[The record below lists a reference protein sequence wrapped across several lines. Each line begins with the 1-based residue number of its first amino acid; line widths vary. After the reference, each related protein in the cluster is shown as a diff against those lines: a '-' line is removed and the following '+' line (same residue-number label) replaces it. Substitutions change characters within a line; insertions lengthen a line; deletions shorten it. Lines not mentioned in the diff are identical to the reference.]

1 MKRRVVAIFLSLT
14 LCMGGTLEAGAAAL
28 GSTDVQMAA
37 ETAGDPAEDV
47 FSDEEGTTVQQPET
61 EADQTGSTD
70 SSEEIPV
77 EPENPAETPDV
88 IETPETTETP
98 EATETPETTE
108 APEATEAPDATTE
121 DSTDPGDD
129 FSAGDA
135 QELDA
140 PSADTAVQNKVENNK
155 AEETSATGAS
165 LVNGVVVAKTS
176 DWVSANGFYRLRK
189 KKVAASAAPEG
200 KASEDPAES
209 SEEEQKTVDETSV
222 AAQEVQQTE
231 ALQDGAAESEQ
242 AQAIQNESAEGEQ
255 ETAAE
260 EGAAEEVSTEEVS
273 AAEASTETASTE
285 TAPAET
291 EAAAETSESV
301 DNAETLAMD
310 EGNASLASET
320 GSIEDNYFTAQD
332 GLLKIDTNGHVGYY
346 LFNEDGY
353 LVTGRMTREPGAAG
367 YTGTQKTEWYFL
379 ESSKAS
385 LYSDSTGKAITPWT
399 SNLGQQKRNYW
410 LWTGTIF
417 RYYNSQGD
425 YKSIEAQNLAGKIK
439 KIGNAYYT
447 LMRNGKPRTGILKLT
462 TGSTTY
468 QYYFQPASKEG
479 EIPGKLFYG
488 GWTYVLNSK
497 NQKRFI
503 YCSPKAATRGQIM
516 KHGVYVSPVMSK
528 KYRYMLNASGYVMTN
543 TMAKAQN
550 NAYYVTDS
558 KGRIITKKLVKY
570 KGSRYYFG
578 DNGKRVSWKNC
589 WHGCPG
595 ASNKIY
601 YFGGTA
607 GKVVEKYG
615 WQKVTDAK
623 GQFFGWFYFDKNG
636 NHYKSQMIT
645 NKSSKKSYYFNSTG
659 QLATGKT
666 KIGKKYYFF
675 ATSDANAHRGWM
687 YKSTLIRYQNKWYYA
702 GGNGVLKK
710 SGWQKVG
717 KYWYYL
723 QNYTVVTNKS
733 MKRGSVNGYLDSQG
747 RFSTGWVIVS
757 DYYDQVKY
765 IDPNSGSKYLTNTS
779 RWINGKLYYFDK
791 NGYRRNDVSN
801 IYGGPYYLEVDK
813 TNGVMTVYTNSSKT
827 IPVKTIRVSVGLS
840 GTPTWD
846 GTYRLSRSLRWQP
859 LMGPSWGQYGTH
871 VDGCGQGGIFI
882 HSVAGSTRSV
892 YNLPAGE
899 YLKLGQP
906 ASHGCIRTCVADA
919 KWVYENCNGST
930 IHIYSSG
937 NYVNNE
943 SFKGPLGRRPLATFR
958 GAGNFD
964 PTDPEVP

>member
-47 FSDEEGTTVQQPET
+47 FSDEEGTTVQQPKT

-70 SSEEIPV
+70 SSEETPA

-88 IETPETTETP
+88 IETPEI
-98 EATETPETTE
+98 TETPETTE
-108 APEATEAPDATTE
+108 TPEVTEAPDATPE

-135 QELDA
+135 RELDA
-140 PSADTAVQNKVENNK
+140 PATDTAVQNKVENNK
-155 AEETSATGAS
+155 AEETFATGAS

-209 SEEEQKTVDETSV
+209 SEEGQKTVDETAV
-222 AAQEVQQTE
+222 AAQEVQQ
-231 ALQDGAAESEQ
+231 
-242 AQAIQNESAEGEQ
+242 
-255 ETAAE
+255 TAAE

-273 AAEASTETASTE
+273 AAEASTE

-310 EGNASLASET
+310 EGNASLALET

-550 NAYYVTDS
+550 NAYYITDS
-558 KGRIITKKLVKY
+558 KGRVITKKLVKY

-578 DNGKRVSWKNC
+578 DNGQRVSWKNC

-601 YFGGTA
+601 YFGSTA
-607 GKVVEKYG
+607 GKIVEKYG

-636 NHYKSQMIT
+636 NHYKSQMVT
-645 NKSSKKSYYFNSTG
+645 NKSSQKSYYFNSTG

-666 KIGKKYYFF
+666 KIGKNYYFF
-675 ATSDANAHRGWM
+675 ATSDANARRGWM

-747 RFSTGWVIVS
+747 RFSTGWVIIS

-765 IDPNSGSKYLTNTS
+765 IDPDSGSKYLTNTS
-779 RWINGKLYYFDK
+779 RWIDGKLYYFDK
-791 NGYRRNDVSN
+791 NGYRRNDVSS

>member
-47 FSDEEGTTVQQPET
+47 FSDEAETTVQQPET

-70 SSEEIPV
+70 STDSSEETPV
-77 EPENPAETPDV
+77 TPENPAETPDV
-88 IETPETTETP
+88 IETPEITEI
-98 EATETPETTE
+98 PETTE

-200 KASEDPAES
+200 KASENPAES
-209 SEEEQKTVDETSV
+209 SEEEQKTTVDETAA

-231 ALQDGAAESEQ
+231 ELPDGAAESEQ
-242 AQAIQNESAEGEQ
+242 AQVLQNESAEGEQ

-273 AAEASTETASTE
+273 AAEASAE

-291 EAAAETSESV
+291 ETAVETSESV
-301 DNAETLAMD
+301 DNAETLAQD
-310 EGNASLASET
+310 EGNASQVSET

-332 GLLKIDTNGHVGYY
+332 GLLKINTNGHVGYY

-379 ESSKAS
+379 ENSKAS

-410 LWTGTIF
+410 LWTGTVF

-425 YKSIEAQNLAGKIK
+425 YKSIEAQNLVGKIK

-468 QYYFQPASKEG
+468 QYYFQPASKAG

-550 NAYYVTDS
+550 NAYYVSDS
-558 KGRIITKKLVKY
+558 KGRIITKQLVKY
-570 KGSRYYFG
+570 TGRRYYFG
-578 DNGKRVSWKNC
+578 
-589 WHGCPG
+589 
-595 ASNKIY
+595 
-601 YFGGTA
+601 
-607 GKVVEKYG
+607 
-615 WQKVTDAK
+615 
-623 GQFFGWFYFDKNG
+623 
-636 NHYKSQMIT
+636 
-645 NKSSKKSYYFNSTG
+645 
-659 QLATGKT
+659 
-666 KIGKKYYFF
+666 
-675 ATSDANAHRGWM
+675 AN
-687 YKSTLIRYQNKWYYA
+687 
-702 GGNGVLKK
+702 
-710 SGWQKVG
+710 
-717 KYWYYL
+717 
-723 QNYTVVTNKS
+723 
-733 MKRGSVNGYLDSQG
+733 
-747 RFSTGWVIVS
+747 
-757 DYYDQVKY
+757 
-765 IDPNSGSKYLTNTS
+765 
-779 RWINGKLYYFDK
+779 
-791 NGYRRNDVSN
+791 
-801 IYGGPYYLEVDK
+801 
-813 TNGVMTVYTNSSKT
+813 
-827 IPVKTIRVSVGLS
+827 
-840 GTPTWD
+840 
-846 GTYRLSRSLRWQP
+846 
-859 LMGPSWGQYGTH
+859 
-871 VDGCGQGGIFI
+871 GQGG
-882 HSVAGSTRSV
+882 
-892 YNLPAGE
+892 YWKN
-899 YLKLGQP
+899 
-906 ASHGCIRTCVADA
+906 
-919 KWVYENCNGST
+919 
-930 IHIYSSG
+930 
-937 NYVNNE
+937 
-943 SFKGPLGRRPLATFR
+943 
-958 GAGNFD
+958 
-964 PTDPEVP
+964 

>member
-28 GSTDVQMAA
+28 ESTDVQMAA

-47 FSDEEGTTVQQPET
+47 FSDEAETTVQQPET

-70 SSEEIPV
+70 STDSSEETPV
-77 EPENPAETPDV
+77 TPENPAETPDV
-88 IETPETTETP
+88 IETPEI
-98 EATETPETTE
+98 TETPETTE

-165 LVNGVVVAKTS
+165 LVKGVVVAKTS

-209 SEEEQKTVDETSV
+209 SEEEQKTTVDETAA

-231 ALQDGAAESEQ
+231 ELPDGAAESEQ
-242 AQAIQNESAEGEQ
+242 AQVLQNESAEGEQ
-255 ETAAE
+255 ET
-260 EGAAEEVSTEEVS
+260 AAEEVSTEEVS
-273 AAEASTETASTE
+273 AAEASAETASADVVSAEETSAETAPVETETAV
-285 TAPAET
+285 
-291 EAAAETSESV
+291 ETSESV
-301 DNAETLAMD
+301 DNAETLAQD
-310 EGNASLASET
+310 EGNASQVSET

-332 GLLKIDTNGHVGYY
+332 GLLKINTNGHVGYY

-410 LWTGTIF
+410 LWTGTVF

-425 YKSIEAQNLAGKIK
+425 YKSIEAQNLVGKIK

-516 KHGVYVSPVMSK
+516 KHGVYVSPAMSK

-550 NAYYVTDS
+550 NAYYVSDS

-578 DNGKRVSWKNC
+578 GNGQRVSWKNC

-601 YFGGTA
+601 YFGSTA

-623 GQFFGWFYFDKNG
+623 AE
-636 NHYKSQMIT
+636 T
-645 NKSSKKSYYFNSTG
+645 
-659 QLATGKT
+659 
-666 KIGKKYYFF
+666 
-675 ATSDANAHRGWM
+675 
-687 YKSTLIRYQNKWYYA
+687 
-702 GGNGVLKK
+702 
-710 SGWQKVG
+710 
-717 KYWYYL
+717 
-723 QNYTVVTNKS
+723 
-733 MKRGSVNGYLDSQG
+733 
-747 RFSTGWVIVS
+747 
-757 DYYDQVKY
+757 
-765 IDPNSGSKYLTNTS
+765 
-779 RWINGKLYYFDK
+779 
-791 NGYRRNDVSN
+791 
-801 IYGGPYYLEVDK
+801 
-813 TNGVMTVYTNSSKT
+813 
-827 IPVKTIRVSVGLS
+827 TIRA
-840 GTPTWD
+840 
-846 GTYRLSRSLRWQP
+846 R
-859 LMGPSWGQYGTH
+859 
-871 VDGCGQGGIFI
+871 
-882 HSVAGSTRSV
+882 
-892 YNLPAGE
+892 
-899 YLKLGQP
+899 
-906 ASHGCIRTCVADA
+906 
-919 KWVYENCNGST
+919 
-930 IHIYSSG
+930 
-937 NYVNNE
+937 
-943 SFKGPLGRRPLATFR
+943 
-958 GAGNFD
+958 
-964 PTDPEVP
+964 